1 MKTLIKGDPVTAA
14 ARTEVGIIPT
24 FLIFSLG
31 FMAGLVL
38 FVMLRTDWSV
48 VMPYYHADGPEQIAV
63 FDNSRGKTALMEAGE
78 LETFGETVT
87 VTTSSTT
94 LISIGG
100 AVGPAG
106 TSSNDR
112 VYQLYYRYFPGE
124 SGARDTLVV
133 LAGPSEEPVT
143 TEYVN
148 VEKFSR
154 ELTDSFLRNVP
165 PEDQEALEIHF
176 FRMSPHTRPIWLKY
190 AVYLAFLVVML
201 FWILVLPGFSLIQRH
216 TKIGRRIAAFG
227 PFEDLKR
234 QILEDWKHPI
244 YSSFTQFVGRRCLM
258 LNEQAGRRRT
268 VVWYFYPL
276 TEVAQVSLEPDPA
289 DYGNCFVLTLTM
301 KDKNQ
306 FRLLLYTTEPE
317 ARSTE
322 AALRLHAGTPEN
334 TMQTE

>member
-38 FVMLRTDWSV
+38 LVMLRTDWSV
-48 VMPYYHADGPEQIAV
+48 VMPYYHADGPEQIAI
-63 FDNSRGKTALMEAGE
+63 FDNSRGKTALMEAGG

-112 VYQLYYRYFPGE
+112 VYQLYYRYFPGGN
-124 SGARDTLVV
+124 GARDTLVV

-165 PEDQEALEIHF
+165 QE
-176 FRMSPHTRPIWLKY
+176 
-190 AVYLAFLVVML
+190 
-201 FWILVLPGFSLIQRH
+201 
-216 TKIGRRIAAFG
+216 
-227 PFEDLKR
+227 
-234 QILEDWKHPI
+234 
-244 YSSFTQFVGRRCLM
+244 
-258 LNEQAGRRRT
+258 
-268 VVWYFYPL
+268 
-276 TEVAQVSLEPDPA
+276 
-289 DYGNCFVLTLTM
+289 
-301 KDKNQ
+301 
-306 FRLLLYTTEPE
+306 
-317 ARSTE
+317 
-322 AALRLHAGTPEN
+322 
-334 TMQTE
+334 

>member
-1 MKTLIKGDPVTAA
+1 
-14 ARTEVGIIPT
+14 
-24 FLIFSLG
+24 
-31 FMAGLVL
+31 
-38 FVMLRTDWSV
+38 
-48 VMPYYHADGPEQIAV
+48 
-63 FDNSRGKTALMEAGE
+63 
-78 LETFGETVT
+78 
-87 VTTSSTT
+87 
-94 LISIGG
+94 
-100 AVGPAG
+100 
-106 TSSNDR
+106 
-112 VYQLYYRYFPGE
+112 
-124 SGARDTLVV
+124 
-133 LAGPSEEPVT
+133 
-143 TEYVN
+143 
-148 VEKFSR
+148 
-154 ELTDSFLRNVP
+154 
-165 PEDQEALEIHF
+165 
-176 FRMSPHTRPIWLKY
+176 
-190 AVYLAFLVVML
+190 ML

-301 KDKNQ
+301 KDKKQ
-306 FRLLLYTTEPE
+306 FRLFLYTTEPE

-334 TMQTE
+334 TM